1 MWTYNGIVFKDRENW
16 VSFVY
21 LITNLVNDRKYI
33 GKKGFTF
40 TKTKKVKGKKKRFK
54 VESDW
59 KDYYGSSEELK
70 AEVEKFGEKA
80 FRREIIRLCKS
91 KGEASYFEAKE
102 QFARNVLESEEY
114 YNSWISCRIRKSHL
128 TFLKKQGIIN
138 NMPAWGNW

>member
-1 MWTYNGIVFKDRENW
+1 MWTYNGIVFEDRENW
-16 VSFVY
+16 ISFVY

-40 TKTKKVKGKKKRFK
+40 VKTKQVKGKKKRFK

-70 AEVEKFGEKA
+70 AEVEKFGEKV

-102 QFARNVLESEEY
+102 QFARNVLELEEY

-128 TFLKKQGIIN
+128 TFLKK
-138 NMPAWGNW
+138 

>member
-1 MWTYNGIVFKDRENW
+1 MWTYDGIVFENKESW

-40 TKTKKVKGKKKRFK
+40 SKTKQVKGKKKRFK

-102 QFARNVLESEEY
+102 QFARNVLESAEY

-128 TFLKKQGIIN
+128 IFLNK
-138 NMPAWGNW
+138 

>member
-1 MWTYNGIVFKDRENW
+1 MWTYNGIVFENRESW

-40 TKTKKVKGKKKRFK
+40 SKTKQVKGKKKRFK

-102 QFARNVLESEEY
+102 QFVRNVLESDEY

-128 TFLKKQGIIN
+128 TFLNK
-138 NMPAWGNW
+138 

>member
-1 MWTYNGIVFKDRENW
+1 MWTYNGIVFEDRESW
-16 VSFVY
+16 MSFVY

-40 TKTKKVKGKKKRFK
+40 SKTKQVKGKKKRFK

-102 QFARNVLESEEY
+102 QFVRNVLESDEY

-128 TFLKKQGIIN
+128 TFLNK
-138 NMPAWGNW
+138 

>member
-1 MWTYNGIVFKDRENW
+1 MWTYNGIVFENRESW

-40 TKTKKVKGKKKRFK
+40 SKTKQVKGKKKRFK

-59 KDYYGSSEELK
+59 KNYYGSSEELK

-102 QFARNVLESEEY
+102 QFVRNVLESDEY

-128 TFLKKQGIIN
+128 TFLNK
-138 NMPAWGNW
+138 

>member
-1 MWTYNGIVFKDRENW
+1 MWTYNGIVFEDRESW

-40 TKTKKVKGKKKRFK
+40 SKTKQVKGKKKRFK

-102 QFARNVLESEEY
+102 QFVRNVLESDEY

-128 TFLKKQGIIN
+128 IFLKV
-138 NMPAWGNW
+138 

>member
-1 MWTYNGIVFKDRENW
+1 MWTYNGIVFENRESW

-40 TKTKKVKGKKKRFK
+40 SKTKQVKGKKKRFK

-59 KDYYGSSEELK
+59 KNYYGSSEELK

-102 QFARNVLESEEY
+102 QFVRNVLESDEY

-128 TFLKKQGIIN
+128 TFLKV
-138 NMPAWGNW
+138 

>member
-1 MWTYNGIVFKDRENW
+1 MWFYNGIVFEDRENW
-16 VSFVY
+16 ISFVY

-40 TKTKKVKGKKKRFK
+40 VKTKQVKGKKKRFK

-70 AEVEKFGEKA
+70 AEVEKFGEKV

-102 QFARNVLESEEY
+102 QFARNVLELEEY

-128 TFLKKQGIIN
+128 TFLKK
-138 NMPAWGNW
+138 

>member
-1 MWTYNGIVFKDRENW
+1 MWTYNGIVFEDRESW

-21 LITNLVNDRKYI
+21 LITNLVNDKKYI

-40 TKTKKVKGKKKRFK
+40 SKTKQVKGKKKRFK
-54 VESDW
+54 IESDW
-59 KDYYGSSEELK
+59 KDYYGSSEDLK
-70 AEVEKFGEKA
+70 ADIEKFGEKA

-102 QFARNVLESEEY
+102 QFARNVLETTEY

-128 TFLKKQGIIN
+128 TFLKK
-138 NMPAWGNW
+138 